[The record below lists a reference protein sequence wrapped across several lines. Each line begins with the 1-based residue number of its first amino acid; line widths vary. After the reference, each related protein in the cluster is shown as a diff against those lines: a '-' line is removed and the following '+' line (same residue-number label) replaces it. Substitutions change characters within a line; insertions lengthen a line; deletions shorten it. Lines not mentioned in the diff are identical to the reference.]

1 MNKKMRKQK
10 GEVNRQSVCIKYKKI
25 IDIFNKK
32 LEPII
37 DQLLAVN
44 KIKETSEDF
53 LIKNQS
59 IISIKVQKIL
69 KEEMTQQ
76 DLKEGINGY

>member
-53 LIKNQS
+53 LIKN
-59 IISIKVQKIL
+59 
-69 KEEMTQQ
+69 
-76 DLKEGINGY
+76 